1 VEWSASVALTA
12 DRRSARRRCE
22 TGKGKTGGY
31 SIRRVRRGR
40 TRKIEWHDDVLDFRP
55 FHWNWPDFFSPNK
68 TPKKIHQPKNFFV
81 SGMSVLLPFF
91 RIITC

>member
-55 FHWNWPDFFSPNK
+55 FHWNWPGFFSPNK
-68 TPKKIHQPKNFFV
+68 TPKQSINRKASLFQGCPYYFL
-81 SGMSVLLPFF
+81 SSEL
-91 RIITC
+91 